1 MKIEKE
7 ILTLPEGKFDV
18 EVLKFEKEDRSK
30 LYSIYNNWRDI
41 CESLYALEARGVNLP
56 EGLSESSFCLEM
68 DCFRMAPAKPQRKK
82 ITGANT
88 SFDAYEA
95 SSASRIQV
103 KACSVLPDLT
113 SFGPKSVWDKL
124 FFVDFYR
131 KGEWDGKFDIYFIE
145 NSFIYNHKVN
155 KNQTF
160 KEQQIQ
166 KRRPRFSIF
175 EKIIQK
181 NGLKPVK
188 TGDLSKLK

>member
-1 MKIEKE
+1 MKVEVENLK
-7 ILTLPEGKFDV
+7 LPEGKFNV
-18 EVLKFEKEDRSK
+18 EVLKFENDDRKK
-30 LYSIYNNWRDI
+30 LFSIYNDWRNL
-41 CESLYALEARGVNLP
+41 CKNLYDVKARGVNLP

-68 DCFRMAPAKPQRKK
+68 GCFRLTQS
-82 ITGANT
+82 ITGVNT
-88 SFDAYEA
+88 SFDAYDPQLF
-95 SSASRIQV
+95 SRIQV

-124 FFVDFYR
+124 YFVDFY
-131 KGEWDGKFDIYFIE
+131 KEGKWDGKFDIYFIK

-175 EKIIQK
+175 KEIIQK

-188 TGDLSKLK
+188 TGDLSGVK